1 MRKNSVPHK
10 DVKIIARQ
18 KIKVFIMYRSESE
31 EDFKILQKRKWV
43 ILGINGIV
51 FLVAFA
57 MVCVCFWIR
66 FDLDFREWVRE
77 MDW

>member
-1 MRKNSVPHK
+1 MRKNLVPHK
-10 DVKIIARQ
+10 DANIVASS

-57 MVCVCFWIR
+57 MVCICFWIR
-66 FDLDFREWVRE
+66 FDLDFREWVQE

>member
-1 MRKNSVPHK
+1 MQAK
-10 DVKIIARQ
+10 

-66 FDLDFREWVRE
+66 FDLDFREWVQE

>member
-1 MRKNSVPHK
+1 MRKYSVPHK
-10 DVKIIARQ
+10 DVKIIASK

-66 FDLDFREWVRE
+66 FDLDFREWVQE

>member
-1 MRKNSVPHK
+1 MRENSVPHK
-10 DVKIIARQ
+10 DVKIIASQ

-66 FDLDFREWVRE
+66 FDLDFREWVQE